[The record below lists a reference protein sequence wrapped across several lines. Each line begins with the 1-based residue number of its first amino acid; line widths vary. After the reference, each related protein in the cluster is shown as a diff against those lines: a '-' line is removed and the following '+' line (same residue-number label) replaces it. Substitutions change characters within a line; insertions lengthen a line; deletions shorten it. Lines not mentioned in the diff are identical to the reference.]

1 MEEVVFRDNNLKQ
14 REFIEAVFSGKY
26 SLLTFGGAIRGGKTF
41 VGIAILIMLCLAYPG
56 SRWAI
61 IRKDLK
67 RLKDNTL
74 PSILKF
80 LGNSEWKYNAS
91 AQTFT
96 APNGS
101 VIILK
106 GENYDRDKEL
116 DGFKG
121 LEINGALMEE
131 ANECRYKTALKV
143 QERAGA
149 YVIPGIDK
157 NKQPNPIVMFTC
169 NPTQGWMKDMFYT
182 PWKSASL
189 PSHMFYLPSYVTDNP
204 NLPEIYVESLKRLP
218 QYEYMVYVLGDWE
231 VSLKQANAFWR
242 EFDAGK
248 HIKAVDYDGS
258 KVIHVSIDSNSM
270 PYCSATLW
278 QVYTDSKRVVQ
289 IGEVTARPRGS
300 GEDGTDQNHAGGL
313 GKLVNDFLKDL
324 EYDDVVII
332 YGDATTQAQNT
343 IDEKKRSFFDIFTE
357 VVRSEY
363 EVEHRIGRSNPPIA
377 LTASFVNA
385 LYSGWADW
393 KIEISEDCK
402 ASISDYLNVTT
413 DADGTMRKAR
423 ARDDAGN
430 SYEEYGHLSDTKR
443 YFLYKCLG
451 QEFADW
457 RNRFKPKEE
466 NTYATVAT
474 RSVFT
479 EQERNTRQDMF

>member
-1 MEEVVFRDNNLKQ
+1 MFRDNNLKQ
-14 REFIEAVFSGKY
+14 RAFIEAVFSGKY

-67 RLKDNTL
+67 RLKDNTV

-80 LGNSEWKYNAS
+80 LSGTAWKYNAS

-101 VIILK
+101 VILLK

-116 DGFKG
+116 DAFKG

-131 ANECRYKTALKV
+131 ANECRYKTLLKA

-149 YVIPGIDK
+149 YVIPGIDRD
-157 NKQPNPIVMFTC
+157 KQPNPIVMLTC
-169 NPTQGWMKDMFYT
+169 NPTQGWMKDLFYT
-182 PWKSASL
+182 PWKNDTL
-189 PSHMFYLPSYVTDNP
+189 PAHMYYLPSYVTDNP

-242 EFDAGK
+242 EFDAGT
-248 HIKAVDYDGS
+248 HIRQTDYDDA
-258 KVIHVSIDSNSM
+258 KMIHVSIDSNSM
-270 PYCSATLW
+270 PYCSASIW
-278 QVYTDSKRVVQ
+278 QVYSDNKRVVQ
-289 IGEVTARPRGS
+289 IGEVTARPRGA
-300 GEDGTDQNHAGGL
+300 GEEGADNNHAGGL
-313 GKLVNDFLKDL
+313 AKLVNEFLDDL
-324 EYDDVVII
+324 GYNDVVII

-357 VVRSEY
+357 VVRSQY
-363 EVEHRIGRSNPPIA
+363 EVEHRIGRSNPQIA

-385 LYSGWADW
+385 LYSGWNGW
-393 KIEISEDCK
+393 NIEISEECK
-402 ASISDYLNVTT
+402 VSISDYLNVTT
-413 DADGTMRKAR
+413 DADGTMKKTR

-430 SYEEYGHLSDTKR
+430 SYEEYGHISDTKR

-451 QEFADW
+451 QEFTDW

-466 NTYATVAT
+466 KTFAAVTV
-474 RSVFT
+474 RSAFT
-479 EQERNTRQDMF
+479 EADRDKRQDMF